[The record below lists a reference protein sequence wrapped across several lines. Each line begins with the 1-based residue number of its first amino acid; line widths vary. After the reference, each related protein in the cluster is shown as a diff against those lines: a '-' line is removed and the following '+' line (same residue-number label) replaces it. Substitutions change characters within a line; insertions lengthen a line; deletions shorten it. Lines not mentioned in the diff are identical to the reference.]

1 MFHEPRLA
9 IVGLS
14 RDRQVRHAVALG
26 MLQQIFELLQD
37 LVGLR
42 RTVSNCPSGYGRCA
56 LQSACL
62 AVRVFWGRG
71 ARHSYHSG
79 STIPSK
85 ASTLSAYRSVPGIV
99 TALEAGCVGP
109 GFTGVAEGWR
119 GGLWRNSRARRA
131 FLVLCSDSCS
141 KLRIS
146 STAWKI
152 RTSSTRA

>member
-85 ASTLSAYRSVPGIV
+85 ASTLSAIP
-99 TALEAGCVGP
+99 VGS
-109 GFTGVAEGWR
+109 GNRNGNG
-119 GGLWRNSRARRA
+119 GGLRGAGFHW
-131 FLVLCSDSCS
+131 
-141 KLRIS
+141 S
-146 STAWKI
+146 SGGLAG
-152 RTSSTRA
+152 RPVAQFPSAP